1 MTMHRPSSH
10 ARRVLL
16 PAALLLGVPLLAACG
31 GDDTAAV
38 DPSGAVGTEAAQPS
52 TGPGGAGFPG
62 ASGLVADVSGS
73 TAQVQGVAGQVAV
86 TWTGATTFTREV
98 SGSLDDVV
106 VGSCVVATVEDDVTV
121 SLRVT
126 EASEDGCTAGLGGF
140 GGPGR
145 GGPGPGDGERPE
157 GMPSD
162 MPSDMP
168 SEMPSG
174 MPEGDRPE
182 GLPGGFGSAVI
193 GEVTAVGA
201 DTVTVAALDIAAGTE
216 GGADSTTEQTLAVDA
231 TTEVVTTVS
240 ATAADVAEGAC
251 LTARGDADDL
261 GAVTAESVAL
271 SDPVDG
277 SCTSGFGGPGG
288 FGGGRGPGS
297 TADDAGQDS

>member
-38 DPSGAVGTEAAQPS
+38 DPSGAVGTEATQPS

-73 TAQVQGVAGQVAV
+73 TAQVQGAAGQVAV

-98 SGSLDDVV
+98 GGSLDDVV

-126 EASEDGCTAGLGGF
+126 EASEDGCTLGLGGS

-162 MPSDMP
+162 LPSD
-168 SEMPSG
+168 MPSG
-174 MPEGDRPE
+174 MPEGERPE

-201 DTVTVAALDIAAGTE
+201 DTVTVAALDVAE
-216 GGADSTTEQTLAVDA
+216 GDEDGATTAEQKLVVNAS
-231 TTEVVTTVS
+231 TEVVATVS
-240 ATAADVAEGAC
+240 ATADDVAEGAC
-251 LTARGDADDL
+251 LTARGEADDL

-277 SCTSGFGGPGG
+277 SCTSGFRGQGG
-288 FGGGRGPGS
+288 FGAGRGPGS
-297 TADDAGQDS
+297 AAGDAG

>member
-1 MTMHRPSSH
+1 MCAEP
-10 ARRVLL
+10 LD
-16 PAALLLGVPLLAACG
+16 ALVVRWCCLEDRSPVR
-31 GDDTAAV
+31 
-38 DPSGAVGTEAAQPS
+38 AQRCS
-52 TGPGGAGFPG
+52 DI
-62 ASGLVADVSGS
+62 L
-73 TAQVQGVAGQVAV
+73 
-86 TWTGATTFTREV
+86 
-98 SGSLDDVV
+98 
-106 VGSCVVATVEDDVTV
+106 
-121 SLRVT
+121 
-126 EASEDGCTAGLGGF
+126 GLGGPCPI
-140 GGPGR
+140 G
-145 GGPGPGDGERPE
+145 
-157 GMPSD
+157 
-162 MPSDMP
+162 
-168 SEMPSG
+168 
-174 MPEGDRPE
+174 EGDRPE

-277 SCTSGFGGPGG
+277 SCISGFGGPGG

>member
-1 MTMHRPSSH
+1 MSDPRKATMTAHRPSSH

-16 PAALLLGVPLLAACG
+16 PAALLLGVPLLAACS
-31 GDDTAAV
+31 GDDTTVVDASVTAAPQTDV
-38 DPSGAVGTEAAQPS
+38 AAGQ
-52 TGPGGAGFPG
+52 PGGRTAAAPG

-73 TAQVQGVAGQVAV
+73 TAQVQGAAGQVAV

-98 SGSLDDVV
+98 GGSLDDVV
-106 VGSCVVATVEDDVTV
+106 VGSCVVATVEDDVAG

-126 EASEDGCTAGLGGF
+126 GASEDGCAAGLGGF

-162 MPSDMP
+162 MPS
-168 SEMPSG
+168 G
-174 MPEGDRPE
+174 MPEGERPE
-182 GLPGGFGSAVI
+182 GLPGGSGRAVI

-201 DTVTVAALDIAAGTE
+201 GTVTVAALDVAPGAGD
-216 GGADSTTEQTLAVDA
+216 GAGSSTEQTLSVDA

-240 ATAADVAEGAC
+240 ATADDVVEGAC
-251 LTARGDADDL
+251 LTARGEADDL

-277 SCTSGFGGPGG
+277 SCTAGFGG
-288 FGGGRGPGS
+288 FGGGRGPRASAG
-297 TADDAGQDS
+297 DAGQDS